1 MLKSPMTKISE
12 GEVAKSDNRVEI
24 SVRKVFLAEEGGRYI
39 DSKIKDKGP
48 EVGVAGVVQRTQRDS
63 KEE

>member
-1 MLKSPMTKISE
+1 
-12 GEVAKSDNRVEI
+12 VAKSDNRVEI

-39 DSKIKDKGP
+39 VSKIKDKGP